1 MGHTWMWLDSERE
14 SLSESE
20 KSSCCQ
26 SLHSSWDSS
35 LDLEVTDLMEP
46 LCIRGSDPAQM
57 DRAFCTAR
65 EQEEMEALN
74 CQEEMERLPV
84 PRREAEEEGQPRIL
98 AGEAEKLPVLG
109 RGMCM
114 PQMTRDLQHVGREA
128 KDAKETR
135 DVGEDTGESQ
145 VPGGEEGDSG
155 EERECLVVVE
165 NAEGIQE
172 GEKNQKLLMNPTSL
186 GMPTL
191 EEELSGSMKS
201 KAEEAPGQAQQERQ
215 GNTVFPAQGDS
226 GCRTSVDFP
235 DVIHMNPAPLQLVK
249 LSWDDPLQRMH
260 FKKTLLSI
268 WKMIASHR
276 PMDLTTI
283 KRSLSKGNIRST
295 AQFQRDLMLMFH
307 NAVMY
312 NSADHHVHHMA
323 VEMQQEVLEQLQ
335 MLGEALL
342 CSQDRL
348 RFERC

>member
-1 MGHTWMWLDSERE
+1 MGHTRMWLDSERE

-20 KSSCCQ
+20 KSSSCQ

-35 LDLEVTDLMEP
+35 LDLEVTNLMEP
-46 LCIRGSDPAQM
+46 LCISGSDSAQM

-65 EQEEMEALN
+65 EKEEMEALN

-98 AGEAEKLPVLG
+98 AGEAEELPVPG
-109 RGMCM
+109 RGVCM
-114 PQMTRDLQHVGREA
+114 PQMTGDLQHMGWEA
-128 KDAKETR
+128 KDAKETQG
-135 DVGEDTGESQ
+135 VGEETGESQ

-155 EERECLVVVE
+155 EERECLAVVE

-172 GEKNQKLLMNPTSL
+172 GEKNQMLLTNLTSL

-191 EEELSGSMKS
+191 EEELSGSMEG
-201 KAEEAPGQAQQERQ
+201 KAEEEGPGQAQQERQ

-226 GCRTSVDFP
+226 GCRTSAGSP
-235 DVIHMNPAPLQLVK
+235 ADVIHMNPAPSQLVQ

-283 KRSLSKGNIRST
+283 KRSVSKGHIRST

-312 NSADHHVHHMA
+312 NSSDHHVHRTA
-323 VEMQQEVLEQLQ
+323 LAMQQEVLQQLQ

-342 CSQDRL
+342 CSADRL
-348 RFERC
+348 F